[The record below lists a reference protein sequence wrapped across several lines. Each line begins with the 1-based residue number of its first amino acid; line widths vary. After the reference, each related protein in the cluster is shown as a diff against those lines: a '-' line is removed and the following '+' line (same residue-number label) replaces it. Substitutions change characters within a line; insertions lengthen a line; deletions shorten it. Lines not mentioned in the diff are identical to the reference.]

1 MMDSSFIEAISEIA
15 QNAVGVGGKVVTVP
29 GIPKTFFVHERDGIK
44 QHSLPMDEAS
54 TAFTIASLLEW
65 TRSKN
70 DIDLQEVWY
79 SPKAVVAWSIAAAHG
94 MASDTCT
101 FRLPFS
107 KQFSR
112 LIELDKRPDGQ
123 TYSQPELWHLLRTVF
138 PDCFPS
144 HPNLAA
150 QIGKVDIK
158 KAAESTAV
166 VKRDG
171 VSLSRSM
178 VAEASGAN
186 ALPEVITFDIP
197 VYEIA
202 SVSLNV
208 DVRCAF
214 ALDAQQE
221 RFQLHVLPGEIERA
235 YRRSEIRIAS
245 MIEEVVQQFD
255 DLEGLK
261 IFNGIKSLS

>member
-1 MMDSSFIEAISEIA
+1 
-15 QNAVGVGGKVVTVP
+15 
-29 GIPKTFFVHERDGIK
+29 
-44 QHSLPMDEAS
+44 
-54 TAFTIASLLEW
+54 
-65 TRSKN
+65 
-70 DIDLQEVWY
+70 
-79 SPKAVVAWSIAAAHG
+79 
-94 MASDTCT
+94 
-101 FRLPFS
+101 
-107 KQFSR
+107 
-112 LIELDKRPDGQ
+112 
-123 TYSQPELWHLLRTVF
+123 
-138 PDCFPS
+138 
-144 HPNLAA
+144 
-150 QIGKVDIK
+150 
-158 KAAESTAV
+158 
-166 VKRDG
+166 
-171 VSLSRSM
+171 
-178 VAEASGAN
+178 
-186 ALPEVITFDIP
+186 VITFDIP